1 MESVVE
7 RKKSFENAM
16 IVYFLI
22 SFHQKIWIE
31 FKIIFSRINL
41 GHNKKL
47 VKMKLFNFIDP

>member
-1 MESVVE
+1 MASVAE
-7 RKKSFENAM
+7 QKKSFENAM